1 MTDLKDVLLTDI
13 LPDIFVDLAK
23 LKAYAI
29 AEQKMRRIIYKY
41 AEHTMIHQSIENLPG
56 SILDLLAAEM
66 DTPYYD
72 SALSPRTK
80 AALIRNTLPW
90 KMKAGTVW
98 AVQGMVETIFKTG
111 TVTPW
116 HDYGGKPY
124 FFKISTDAEVSPE
137 RLEEIRKII
146 DKIKNTEDTLESIMF
161 LVDLG
166 QNIKIK
172 SGVTVDESVCI
183 LCKEEED
190 VKV

>member
-1 MTDLKDVLLTDI
+1 MTDLENALLTDI
-13 LPDIFVDLAK
+13 LPDIFGDSAK
-23 LKAYAI
+23 LKAYAA

-41 AEHTMIHQSIENLPG
+41 AEHTMIYRSLENLPG
-56 SILDLLAAEM
+56 AILDLLATEM

-72 SALSPRTK
+72 STLPSRTK
-80 AALIRNTLPW
+80 AELIRNTLPW
-90 KMKAGTVW
+90 KTKAGTLW

-116 HDYGGKPY
+116 HDYGGAPY
-124 FFKISTDAEVSPE
+124 FFKISTGAEVSPE

-146 DKIKNTEDTLESIMF
+146 DKIKNTEDTLESIVF

-183 LCKEEED
+183 FCEEVEN
-190 VKV
+190 VEV

>member
-111 TVTPW
+111 TVIPW
-116 HDYGGKPY
+116 NEYGGVPY
-124 FFKISTDAEVSPE
+124 FFKISTGAEVSQE

-146 DKIKNTEDTLESIMF
+146 NRVKNTEDTLESIVF
-161 LVDLG
+161 LVGLE
-166 QNIKIK
+166 QNIKIR
-172 SGVTVDESVCI
+172 SGVTVDEFIFIS
-183 LCKEEED
+183 
-190 VKV
+190 